1 MKLIPPFTYYKPE
14 TIEEAI
20 SLLDEFKEAKVIA
33 GGTDLIP
40 LIRDGKYT
48 PQKMVD
54 ISFIDELNFVREEGG
69 YIKIGAA
76 TTHSDILNSKILNE
90 KTNVLVQAVKN
101 LGSPQIRN
109 LGTIGGNLCN
119 ASPAADTAPPLLVLE
134 AELLIQ
140 GSKGERRIPVKDF
153 FLGPG
158 KTILKRNEILRE
170 IHIPS
175 EVGKMKGVFL
185 KLGRREAH
193 TLSIVC
199 TAVLLKADTEF
210 EDIRIALGAVA
221 PIPIRAKETESY
233 LRGKEVTEK
242 KIDEGTEIVKKEVK
256 PITDV
261 RGTKEYRTEMSKVFV
276 KRAINKALKGEVEC
290 K

>member
-20 SLLDEFKEAKVIA
+20 SLLDEFEEAKVIA

-54 ISFIDELNFVREEGG
+54 ISFIDELKFVREEGG

-90 KTNVLVQAVKN
+90 KANVLVQAVKN

-175 EVGKMKGVFL
+175 EAGKMKGAFL

-199 TAVLLKADTEF
+199 TAVLLKANTEF

-221 PIPIRAKETESY
+221 PTPIRAKETESY

-276 KRAINKALKGEVEC
+276 KRAINKALKGEVE
-290 K
+290 